1 MNIKPPPFILE
12 TNEWWVKP
20 LAMLQHNWALID
32 DSSTPVSVYF
42 FHDGGT
48 TKNLSNFSFGSF
60 DDEKFIAIVDS
71 LDFPSRVAAEIGLEE
86 NGFKKITE
94 PSDLFFAYRPTGTP
108 FDARKTEPGIYSK
121 QGYWLRVD

>member
-1 MNIKPPPFILE
+1 
-12 TNEWWVKP
+12 
-20 LAMLQHNWALID
+20 
-32 DSSTPVSVYF
+32 VSVYF

-48 TKNLSNFSFGSF
+48 TKNLSNFSFRSF

-86 NGFKKITE
+86 NGFKKITD